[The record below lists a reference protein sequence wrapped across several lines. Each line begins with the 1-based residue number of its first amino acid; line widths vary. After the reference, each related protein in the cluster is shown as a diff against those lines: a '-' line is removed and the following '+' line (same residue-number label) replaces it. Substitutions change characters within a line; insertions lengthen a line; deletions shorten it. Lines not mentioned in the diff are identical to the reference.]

1 MSGNSEFW
9 ETPEGRLLLDVE
21 RRVAALLPDTWNVVL
36 RPGDKGIDGYLVIR
50 AADGTSTTLVVEAK
64 AGHLAGAGN
73 VVAQA
78 LMLAGRT
85 GLVPLIVV
93 PYAGVGLRRACEEN
107 NVNYLD
113 LTGWASIRT
122 DSPAITVRT
131 AGAERDP
138 RPTRPATITRLSGP
152 GAGRIVRALL
162 ASREPLG
169 VRALA
174 ERANVA
180 PGTVSKVLKVLDA
193 EAVVDREPGGQ
204 VVAVRKR
211 SLVDR
216 WTRDYQFLRAN
227 TIAWYLA
234 PRGVQQAIDRARAGG
249 LTLVGTGAVAL
260 RRYLPEERVP
270 VTALSQLA
278 LYVKTLDDTSRLLG
292 LAPTDRATANVI
304 LAVPYDPQLIAARST
319 DAEQLS
325 VVDVGQTVA
334 DLLTLP
340 GRGPEEADQLMDLLA
355 EGDSAWN

>member
-1 MSGNSEFW
+1 MWGNSQMW
-9 ETPEGRLLLDVE
+9 ETAKGQLLLGVE
-21 RRVAALLPDTWNVVL
+21 RKVADLLPDTWNL
-36 RPGDKGIDGYLVIR
+36 ALDPGDKGVDGYLVIR
-50 AADGTSTTLVVEAK
+50 AADGTSAKLMVEAK
-64 AGHLAGAGN
+64 AGYLQGSGS

-78 LMLAGRT
+78 LMLAGRS
-85 GLVPLIVV
+85 GLAPLIVV
-93 PYAGVGLRRACEEN
+93 PYAGAGLRHACEEN

-113 LTGWASIRT
+113 LTGWAYIRME
-122 DSPAITVRT
+122 SPVITVRT
-131 AGAERDP
+131 TGAERDP
-138 RPTRPATITRLSGP
+138 RPTRAATITRLSGP
-152 GAGRIVRALL
+152 GAGRIIRALL
-162 ASREPLG
+162 ASREPIG

-180 PGTVSKVLKVLDA
+180 PGTASKVLKALDA
-193 EAVVDREPGGQ
+193 EAVVDREHGGR
-204 VVAVRKR
+204 VMAVRKR

-227 TIAWYLA
+227 TIGWYLA
-234 PRGVQQAIDRARAGG
+234 PRGVQRVIERVRAGG

-260 RRYLPEERVP
+260 RRHLPEQRVP

-278 LYVKTLDDTSRLLG
+278 LYVNGLDDTSRLLG

-304 LAVPYDPQLIAARST
+304 LAVPYDSQLITARST
-319 DAEQLS
+319 DVEQLS

-355 EGDSAWN
+355 EGDSAWS